1 MKITLFGASGF
12 IGKNLMKELQQ
23 KSAVSQISVRK
34 EDWKQDL
41 FDSDI
46 YINLVGKAHN
56 HNGEA
61 REEDFYQVNVNLL
74 KDIFESFINSKAK
87 LFIHISSIAALEE
100 FESSHELTETDEC
113 NPDSWYGKSKRLA
126 EEWLVTQNLPADKKL
141 IIIRPPM
148 VHGAGDK
155 GSLGL
160 LYKLISK
167 GIPYPLASFENK
179 RSFISIDNFS
189 FFINEIVNNA
199 EKLPNGIYHIADDES
214 ISTSEIIEIIKQVE
228 QKNTPNLSL
237 PKFLVKA
244 IAKVGDVL
252 PIPLNSLRLKKMTS
266 DLTVSNQKIK
276 SALGVEK
283 LPLSAEE
290 GLIKTIKSFKKLN
303 KINN

>member
-12 IGKNLMKELQQ
+12 IGKNLIEKLQQ
-23 KSAVSQISVRK
+23 KYAMSQISVRK
-34 EDWKQDL
+34 KGWKESL
-41 FDSDI
+41 PDSEI

-189 FFINEIVNNA
+189 FFINEIVNNS

-276 SALGVEK
+276 SALGIEK
-283 LPLSAEE
+283 LPFSAEE
-290 GLIKTIKSFKKLN
+290 GLIKTIKSFKTK
-303 KINN
+303 

>member
-12 IGKNLMKELQQ
+12 IGKNLIEELQQ
-23 KSAVSQISVRK
+23 KYAVSQISVRK
-34 EDWKQDL
+34 EGWKQDP

-46 YINLVGKAHN
+46 YINLIGKAHN

-167 GIPYPLASFENK
+167 GIPYPLSSFENK
-179 RSFISIDNFS
+179 RSFISIDNFI

-228 QKNTPNLSL
+228 QKNAPNLSL

-266 DLTVSNQKIK
+266 NLTVSNQKIK
-276 SALGVEK
+276 SALGIDK

-303 KINN
+303 KN

>member
-12 IGKNLMKELQQ
+12 IGKNLIQELQQ
-23 KSAVSQISVRK
+23 KYAVSQISVRK
-34 EDWKQDL
+34 EDWKHDM

-100 FESSHELTETDEC
+100 FESNRELTETDEC

-189 FFINEIVNNA
+189 FFINEIVKNA

-276 SALGVEK
+276 AALGIEK
-283 LPLSAEE
+283 LPLSAKE
-290 GLIKTIKSFKKLN
+290 GLIKTIKSFKTK
-303 KINN
+303 

>member
-12 IGKNLMKELQQ
+12 IGKNLMEQLQQ
-23 KSAVSQISVRK
+23 KYAVSQISVREK
-34 EDWKQDL
+34 DWKQNL

-46 YINLVGKAHN
+46 YINLIGKAHN

-61 REEDFYQVNVNLL
+61 KEEDFYQINVNLL

-100 FESSHELTETDEC
+100 FESSHELTEIDEC

-126 EEWLVTQNLPADKKL
+126 EEWLMIQNLPTDKKL

-148 VHGAGDK
+148 VHGSGDK

-189 FFINEIVNNA
+189 FFINEIVSNA
-199 EKLPNGIYHIADDES
+199 EKLPNGIYHIADDEYV
-214 ISTSEIIEIIKQVE
+214 STSEIIEIIKQVK
-228 QKNTPNLSL
+228 QKHTPNLNL

-244 IAKVGDVL
+244 IAKIGDVL

-266 DLTVSNQKIK
+266 NLTVSNQKIK
-276 SALGVEK
+276 SALGIEK

-290 GLIKTIKSFKKLN
+290 GLIKTIKSFKTK
-303 KINN
+303 

>member
-276 SALGVEK
+276 SALGIDK

-290 GLIKTIKSFKKLN
+290 GLIKTIKSFKTK
-303 KINN
+303 

>member
-23 KSAVSQISVRK
+23 KYAVSQISVRK
-34 EDWKQDL
+34 KDWKHDL

-148 VHGAGDK
+148 VHGAEDK

-167 GIPYPLASFENK
+167 GIPYPLSSFENK

-276 SALGVEK
+276 SALGIEK

-290 GLIKTIKSFKKLN
+290 GLIKTIKSFKN
-303 KINN
+303 

>member
-12 IGKNLMKELQQ
+12 IGKNLIEKLQQ
-23 KSAVSQISVRK
+23 KYAMSQISVRK
-34 EDWKQDL
+34 KGWKESL
-41 FDSDI
+41 PDSEI

-189 FFINEIVNNA
+189 FFINEIVNNS
-199 EKLPNGIYHIADDES
+199 EKLPNRIYHIADDES

-276 SALGVEK
+276 SALEIEK
-283 LPLSAEE
+283 LPVSAEE
-290 GLIKTIKSFKKLN
+290 GLIKTIKTFKTK
-303 KINN
+303 

>member
-303 KINN
+303 KN

>member
-23 KSAVSQISVRK
+23 KYAVSQISVRK
-34 EDWKQDL
+34 KDWKHDL

-148 VHGAGDK
+148 VHGAEDK

-167 GIPYPLASFENK
+167 GIPYPLSSFENK

-276 SALGVEK
+276 SALGIEK

-290 GLIKTIKSFKKLN
+290 GLIKTIKSFKTK
-303 KINN
+303 